1 VIQTVINVHLL
12 SVQNVYHVIQE
23 IICIKLI
30 MYVMLIVLQGIISLG
45 MGQVGFVGV
54 VLRIV

>member
-1 VIQTVINVHLL
+1 MIQIVINVHLL

-30 MYVMLIVLQGIISLG
+30 MYVMLIVQLGIISLG
-45 MGQVGFVGV
+45 MGQVGFVEV

>member
-1 VIQTVINVHLL
+1 VIQIVINVHLL

>member
-1 VIQTVINVHLL
+1 VIQIVINVHLL

-30 MYVMLIVLQGIISLG
+30 MYVMLIVQQGIISLG
-45 MGQVGFVGV
+45 MGQVGFVEV

>member
-1 VIQTVINVHLL
+1 MNVHLL

-23 IICIKLI
+23 IIYIKLI
-30 MYVMLIVLQGIISLG
+30 MYVMLIVQLGIISLG
-45 MGQVGFVGV
+45 MGQVGFVEV

>member
-1 VIQTVINVHLL
+1 MIQIVINVHLL